1 MNGKTLRNVG
11 IIALLSIT
19 FALAGCKTSQD
30 LRDDAAQL
38 RTAADRIVEILEEN
52 PADTIEESD
61 LAHAIVDAL
70 PADWQDEAS
79 DALAVVGDVRQGGGL
94 VADKLREAAARFDEQ
109 ADKAA
114 SETENTIF
122 AGLTLAETLIGTNG
136 LIAVIAGL
144 FWNRKRRADQ
154 RTRDNDAIIE
164 DIVSSI
170 EASTIMA
177 DAVSKGGGA
186 ELRAS
191 MNATTQKRV
200 REIRN
205 AINGK

>member
-11 IIALLSIT
+11 IAAFIIVAFT
-19 FALAGCKTSQD
+19 LAGCKSSQE
-30 LRDDAAQL
+30 LRDDADKLEA
-38 RTAADRIVEILEEN
+38 AADRIVAVLAEN
-52 PADTIEESD
+52 PADSIEDSD
-61 LAHAIVDAL
+61 LARAIVDAL
-70 PADWQDEAS
+70 PADWQGKAA
-79 DALAVVGDVRQGGGL
+79 DALDAVGDVREGGEL
-94 VADKLREAAARFDEQ
+94 VADKLREAAAKFDAQ
-109 ADKAA
+109 ADTEAG
-114 SETENTIF
+114 ETENAIF

-136 LIAVIAGL
+136 IIAGIAGL

>member
-11 IIALLSIT
+11 IAALIIVAFT
-19 FALAGCKTSQD
+19 LAGCKSSQE
-30 LRDDAAQL
+30 LRDDADKLEA
-38 RTAADRIVEILEEN
+38 AADRIVAVLAEN
-52 PADTIEESD
+52 PADSIEDSD
-61 LAHAIVDAL
+61 LARAIVDAL
-70 PADWQDEAS
+70 PADWQGKAA
-79 DALAVVGDVRQGGGL
+79 DALETVGDVREGGEF
-94 VADKLREAAARFDEQ
+94 VADKLREAAAKFDAQ
-109 ADKAA
+109 AD
-114 SETENTIF
+114 TEAGEAENAIF

-136 LIAVIAGL
+136 IIAGIAGL